1 MTPAVTPED
10 APLTPAA
17 RLLQS
22 LTVGALASS
31 MVLVSAAL
39 SSLLFDRLPSYLDVI
54 LVVFVFP
61 FTSMIAVLMFDVK
74 VLTPLVPNWLRRH
87 DGHVAD
93 LPSLI
98 GGAVLAGAIAAIF
111 PGMFA
116 GLTYAK
122 LVVNGPAFD
131 VTPHEA
137 SRDAGFYRFRDS
149 SLRAELSGSLAR
161 TVVVADG
168 NFAEKE
174 TRVTYAAPIVA
185 NRWSASEP
193 VAIWAIT
200 DDEIPPWET
209 DTVGLLRGVHLS
221 DERGHRT
228 DAVRSIAQEHGLDL
242 GDTLVLLR
250 LSDSYEVVRK
260 TASRKTW
267 MMLVPLCLL
276 VFVFVSRNAWQVL
289 GPEYGQWG
297 KRAS

>member
-1 MTPAVTPED
+1 MTPAVTPAVTTED

-17 RLLQS
+17 RRLQS
-22 LTVGALASS
+22 LTVGAMATS
-31 MVLVSAAL
+31 MVLASAAL

-54 LVVFVFP
+54 LVVLVFP
-61 FTSMIAVLMFDVK
+61 FASMIAVLIFDVK

-87 DGHVAD
+87 DGKMAD

-98 GGAVLAGAIAAIF
+98 FGAILAAAIASIF

-116 GLTYAK
+116 GQTYAK

-137 SRDAGFYRFRDS
+137 PRDAGFYRFRDS
-149 SLRAELSGSLAR
+149 SLRADLSGSLAR

-185 NRWSASEP
+185 DRWSVSEP
-193 VAIWAIT
+193 VTIWAIT

-209 DTVGLLRGVHLS
+209 GTLGPLQGLRLA

-228 DAVRSIAQEHGLDL
+228 EAVRSIAAEHGLELDSK
-242 GDTLVLLR
+242 LVLLR
-250 LSDSYEVVRK
+250 LSDSYEEVRQK
-260 TASRKTW
+260 SGRRTW
-267 MMLVPLCLL
+267 MMLGPLCIL

-289 GPEYGQWG
+289 GT
-297 KRAS
+297 